1 MNTDIFEGRWKQMRG
16 ELRSW
21 WGKLTDDDLENIAGH
36 KDKLLGVLQEKYG
49 YTRDEARREV
59 DRHLKEYDEHM
70 GQAMQS
76 ATHDEVSNGGS
87 MADAAKGK
95 IKESAAG
102 AATKVAQAAS
112 VVGEKIGSL
121 VEVIR
126 EKAPLEGTVRTA
138 ATVVAKKLD
147 AAGSYLQEKDLRE
160 MGGDLARLIRRY
172 PLPALLIGLGIGYLW
187 GMKENIQWIRGKTRS
202 DKI

>member
-16 ELRSW
+16 DLRSW
-21 WGKLTDDDLENIAGH
+21 WSKLTDDDLENIAGH

-49 YTRDEARREV
+49 YTREEARREV
-59 DRHLKEYDEHM
+59 DRRLKEYDERM
-70 GQAMQS
+70 EQTMPS
-76 ATHDEVSNGGS
+76 ATHDEASNGGS

-102 AATKVAQAAS
+102 AATKVAQAAT

-121 VEVIR
+121 AEVIR

-147 AAGSYLQEKDLRE
+147 AAGSYLQEKDLGD

-187 GMKENIQWIRGKTRS
+187 GRSRGNQER
-202 DKI
+202 

>member
-21 WGKLTDDDLENIAGH
+21 WGKLTEDDLENIAGH

-49 YTRDEARREV
+49 YTREEARREV
-59 DRHLKEYDEHM
+59 DRRLQEYDERM
-70 GQAMQS
+70 GQTMQN
-76 ATHDEVSNGGS
+76 AAHDEASNGGS

-121 VEVIR
+121 AEVIR
-126 EKAPLEGTVRTA
+126 EKAPLQGTVRTA

-147 AAGSYLQEKDLRE
+147 AAGSYLQEKDLGD

-187 GMKENIQWIRGKTRS
+187 GRSRGDQER
-202 DKI
+202 